1 MVKRKKMNGG
11 QFILPNFLVVGAA
24 KSGTTA
30 LYYQLKRHPE
40 IFCCP
45 VKEPCYFSGR
55 VLRLPQPGIGDER
68 KFYVKTYADYCKL
81 FEGAEGKK
89 AIGEASADTLYF
101 YEKTIPLIKQVLG
114 NPRIIILLR
123 SPVDRAFSAYLH
135 LVRDNREALSF
146 EEGLAREEERI
157 HLDWQCM
164 WHYKNRGM
172 YYAQVKA
179 FKTEF
184 SRVLVCLYD
193 DFKKEPQA
201 VINQVCQFLEV
212 DPDFQPANTRSRY
225 NASGIPRFRS
235 LNNIFLMK
243 NIVQRTLRKVGS
255 FVLTEDGW
263 VKFRDSLRAKLYVK
277 AVMKPDTRAYL
288 QQVFREDILKLQN
301 LLARDLGGWLKT
313 EG

>member
-135 LVRDNREALSF
+135 LVRDNRETLSF
-146 EEGLAREEERI
+146 EESLA
-157 HLDWQCM
+157 
-164 WHYKNRGM
+164 RGM
-172 YYAQVKA
+172 YYGQVKA

-201 VINQVCQFLEV
+201 VIKQVCQFLEV

>member
-1 MVKRKKMNGG
+1 MMNGG

-30 LYYQLKRHPE
+30 LYYQLKGHPE

-45 VKEPCYFSGR
+45 VKEPCYFSSQ

-68 KFYVKTYADYCKL
+68 KLYVKTYADYCKL

-89 AIGEASADTLYF
+89 AIGEASADTIYF
-101 YEKTIPLIKQVLG
+101 YEKTIPVIQQVLVD
-114 NPRIIILLR
+114 PRIIILLR
-123 SPVDRAFSAYLH
+123 NPVDRSFSAYLH
-135 LVRDNREALSF
+135 LVRDNRETLSF

-157 HLDWQCM
+157 RLDWQCM

-172 YYAQVKA
+172 YYNQVKA

-184 SRVLVCLYD
+184 SRVLICLYD

-201 VINQVCQFLEV
+201 VIKQVCQFLEV

-225 NASGIPRFRS
+225 NISGIPRFRS

-243 NIVQRTLRKVGS
+243 NIVQRILRKVGS

-288 QQVFREDILKLQN
+288 QQVFREDILKLQD
-301 LLARDLGGWLKT
+301 LLDRDLGGWLKT